1 MAPATTLS
9 AATQRDRGMATN
21 SRAAEA
27 YSRIRQLIVTL
38 ALEPNAL
45 IDEQRLAGAL
55 GLGLTP
61 VRQALRRLAWEG
73 LVVILPRRGTLVAD
87 LSGTDLQKLFEL
99 RVELAPLAARLA
111 AARASDPQ
119 RTAFR
124 AIATRIRSLA
134 VNEPVQL
141 IGLDAQMHAL
151 VGAASQNEFLELTLD
166 WLYAHV
172 RRLWVSEPDRLVS
185 LRAAIED
192 HAVIADAI
200 SERDQATAGA
210 RMRVHVEQFQ
220 SEYLKV

>member
-87 LSGTDLQKLFEL
+87 LNGTDLQKLFEL

-200 SERDQATAGA
+200 SERDQTTAGA
-210 RMRVHVEQFQ
+210 RMRAHVEQFQ